1 MGGWNI
7 PLAVNPAPQN
17 PGPMDLAQKGLNVQ
31 ALINATQL
39 QKQTQAQNAL
49 KQQSDQIELEQQQQG
64 QKDQETFNKAFHDA
78 GGDWDQTIKNATQA
92 GASGAFITKAQLAR
106 TDQVTKLATANKDL
120 LANEQTKADQLAKD
134 ALAVRNA
141 PADEQAS
148 LYASL
153 RNKHIIAGTYKPNE
167 IPEQLPSNDELD
179 ATVAHSTAAQAIM
192 KDAADLREK
201 NAKLP
206 GEQAKAKAEGYA
218 TGAQTMNGANEQLSW
233 TARRNLAVKNNP
245 DLEPLIP
252 EQYSPQ
258 AAEQVRQLGI
268 APKDLASIPLDK
280 VEEQAWLKKN
290 PGKDA
295 ADFMAYKAK
304 LIPQFNF
311 NLSNNSGANN
321 PNATPASIAKSFGMT
336 QEAFDQA
343 AEKYAQTGNL
353 PPVGRGPNGI
363 ALQRAIMNRTGE
375 LHGGESLAANSSE
388 YKANTQSLGKLQGQ
402 FDNVSAFENT
412 AIKNLD
418 QVVDAGKSIPDLG
431 ARFANVPVRMINAQM
446 IGTPEMARFRTA
458 LLTAQ
463 TEAAKVLSSANASGV
478 LSDSARHETQ
488 EILDGNL
495 SFPAMMASINQL
507 KTDMANRHQSYGDQI
522 QDIQKRLG
530 AKAPQQQNST
540 STPAKNDWASQF
552 GGVVRNQ

>member
-206 GEQAKAKAEGYA
+206 GEQAEARGKSLTTAS
-218 TGAQTMNGANEQLSW
+218 QTMNGVPNQLAW
-233 TARRNLAVKNNP
+233 TARRNMLVGNDPTLK
-245 DLEPLIP
+245 DLIP
-252 EQYSPQ
+252 EQYSPD
-258 AAEQVRQLGI
+258 AVEQVRQLGI
-268 APKDLASIPLDK
+268 TPQQAAQTPVEKQELASFMAKPPAGYKATPVDFMRYQKTIAPTLNFALQNQGAAADVNGNPSQIAQALANK
-280 VEEQAWLKKN
+280 QMKWSDAVSARTPQSVKNQILQQVFKIDHNFDTGEFGLEQ
-290 PGKDA
+290 DA
-295 ADFMAYKAK
+295 AKKARSGVWADTRLAYNTALDHSDLLLQAAKALNNGDVQALNSLKNKFKTQLGWDGQITYQAIANAYNHEVNSVISKGHITDKEVETGHATLPDNANMQTIQSVVSAYKGLMSSKRDELNKIIKA
-304 LIPQFNF
+304 
-311 NLSNNSGANN
+311 GAGNKAD
-321 PNATPASIAKSFGMT
+321 ATIAVGSSSDQNTNKPATHPF
-336 QEAFDQA
+336 FD
-343 AEKYAQTGNL
+343 
-353 PPVGRGPNGI
+353 
-363 ALQRAIMNRTGE
+363 
-375 LHGGESLAANSSE
+375 
-388 YKANTQSLGKLQGQ
+388 
-402 FDNVSAFENT
+402 
-412 AIKNLD
+412 
-418 QVVDAGKSIPDLG
+418 
-431 ARFANVPVRMINAQM
+431 
-446 IGTPEMARFRTA
+446 
-458 LLTAQ
+458 
-463 TEAAKVLSSANASGV
+463 
-478 LSDSARHETQ
+478 
-488 EILDGNL
+488 
-495 SFPAMMASINQL
+495 
-507 KTDMANRHQSYGDQI
+507 
-522 QDIQKRLG
+522 
-530 AKAPQQQNST
+530 
-540 STPAKNDWASQF
+540 QF
-552 GGVVRNQ
+552 GGQQRAQ